1 VGAWRN
7 RADAEDLKSSVRK
20 DVQVRVLPP
29 LPTLPAQIHL
39 EPAQFSAYAYLL
51 GIYLGDGHITRY
63 PRTYRIAVYLN
74 AKETRVIRQT
84 VEAMR
89 TVLPDQR
96 IGFRYRP
103 AAIVVNS
110 YSQQWPRLFPQHGPG
125 RKHCRP
131 IVLEPWQRA
140 VVEREPEAFIR
151 GCLDSDG
158 CRHRRVVNGTNYPAY
173 SFTNRSEDILGL
185 FTAACDVIGLRWT
198 RANRETISTA
208 RRGEVAYL
216 DALIASASAP
226 YGVSACPSSLTKIST
241 PGA

>member
-1 VGAWRN
+1 LPDGRHRGHAEIVGAWRK
-7 RADAEDLKSSVRK
+7 ADAEDLKSSVRK

-29 LPTLPAQIHL
+29 LPKPPDGIGLGET
-39 EPAQFSAYAYLL
+39 QFRAYAYLL
-51 GIYLGDGHITRY
+51 GIYLGDGHITHY
-63 PRTYRIAVYLN
+63 PRTFRIEIYLN

-89 TVLPDQR
+89 TVMPDR
-96 IGFRYRP
+96 RVGFRYRP
-103 AAIVVNS
+103 AVIVVNS

-140 VVEREPEAFIR
+140 ILEREPEAFIR

-158 CRHRRVVNGTNYPAY
+158 CRHRRIVNGTNYPAY

-185 FTAACDVIGLRWT
+185 FTATCDVIGLRWT
-198 RANRETISTA
+198 RANHETISIA
-208 RRGEVAYL
+208 RRREVAYL
-216 DALIASASAP
+216 DGLIARAADP
-226 YGVSACPSSLTKIST
+226 
-241 PGA
+241 